1 MFTCNF
7 FFLVLTQLKL
17 AYRWNILVVLFCAV
31 RLVYK
36 VLFISPIPFFFSLL
50 YLHAPCCC
58 RFFECHFALWL
69 CSCCLS
75 PSPPLS
81 LSLLCL
87 SSCLFPPSLS
97 LSFFLSPSPPRVS
110 LCNVALA
117 ASQLLRLKACASFFS
132 YFKWWFCFRSLV
144 SWRTVQLAGCLFEEL
159 VSVVAPLHRSL

>member
-1 MFTCNF
+1 MLLVAAA
-7 FFLVLTQLKL
+7 FLNV
-17 AYRWNILVVLFCAV
+17 IL
-31 RLVYK
+31 
-36 VLFISPIPFFFSLL
+36 
-50 YLHAPCCC
+50 
-58 RFFECHFALWL
+58 L
-69 CSCCLS
+69 CDFVPCCLS

-132 YFKWWFCFRSLV
+132 YFKRWFCFRSLV
-144 SWRTVQLAGCLFEEL
+144 S
-159 VSVVAPLHRSL
+159 